1 MTLRTWQLDPL
12 LPLWFPLALL
22 AVGLVGLFGLAAS
35 GSVGLERL
43 TANQARRILAN
54 SATPLVAQL
63 VNRAVDLVFAAIA
76 LRILGVEGNGE
87 YAIASVTWLYLKTIT
102 DFGLSILVAR
112 EVARTPQRAGRLVG
126 TTTLFRWAVLLC
138 LLPLVGALVTT
149 GRDWLGLS
157 PASLTAIVILVISI
171 VPASYSEAINSVFT
185 GYERMHLPAILTI
198 FTNLVRFA
206 SGLLALGYGLGVP
219 GIAAAAVIAAICNAA
234 AFHLA
239 INRQAM
245 RIEWVCSLDEWR
257 SLAKSA
263 WPLLLNGLLITVF
276 FRVDT
281 FVIQAFDGTYSLGI
295 YDAAYKLPNLVPLI
309 PSYFVLAVF
318 PLLSRQSGD
327 DRRRSFE
334 LGAKFL
340 VLTGWLIVL
349 VTLIG
354 APLFIRILG
363 GQAFLPEA
371 AETLRILIWFTP
383 LHFLNGIAQYAV
395 IAADRQRAIAP
406 AYIAATIFNLLGNL
420 TGVPLFGYRAAAV
433 VTVLTEIVLLLALRR
448 ALEESLGPIAWKVL
462 LWRPIPAVLS
472 ASAIVWFALEYLPL
486 AMVLALPSYFALLW
500 LTGTVTSRD
509 VALLQPLLPH
519 RLVERFRGY
528 R

>member
-1 MTLRTWQLDPL
+1 MTVRTWQLDPL
-12 LPLWFPLALL
+12 LPLWLPLALL
-22 AVGLVGLFGLAAS
+22 AVGLLGLFGLAAL
-35 GSVGLERL
+35 GSVGLDRL
-43 TANQARRILAN
+43 TVNQARRILAN

-63 VNRAVDLVFAAIA
+63 VNRAVDLIFAAIA

-87 YAIASVTWLYLKTIT
+87 YAIATVTWLYLKTIT

-112 EVARTPQRAGRLVG
+112 EVARAPQRAGHLVG
-126 TTTLFRWAVLLC
+126 TTTLFRWAVLVC
-138 LLPLVGALVTT
+138 LLPLLGALVTT
-149 GRDWLGLS
+149 GRGWLGLS
-157 PASLTAIVILVISI
+157 PASLTAIVLLVISI
-171 VPASYSEAINSVFT
+171 IPASYSEAINSVFT

-206 SGLLALGYGLGVP
+206 IGLVALGYGLGVP
-219 GIAAAAVIAAICNAA
+219 GIATAAVIAATCNAA

-239 INRQAM
+239 MHRLAM
-245 RIEWVCSLDEWR
+245 RVEWVCSLAEWR
-257 SLAKSA
+257 CLAKSA

-281 FVIQAFDGTYSLGI
+281 FVIQAFEGTYGLGI

-448 ALEESLGPIAWKVL
+448 ALEESLGPIAWNGL
-462 LWRPIPAVLS
+462 LWRPLPAVLS
-472 ASAIVWFALEYLPL
+472 ASAMVWFALEYLP
-486 AMVLALPSYFALLW
+486 AAVVLVLPTYFVLLW
-500 LTGTVTSRD
+500 MTGAVSIQD
-509 VALLQPLLPH
+509 VALLRPLLPH
-519 RLVERFRGY
+519 RLVDRLRCY